1 MSRKI
6 TLEQVVASI
15 KNPKVQVSNLTTV
28 GGKSRI
34 DVTCSEHGTYNTAV
48 AEFLKSPLS
57 CKKCSQQAAGKL
69 RRPSFED
76 VVARANEI
84 HKGKYTYSHVDYSGR
99 SAMLHYTCPEHG
111 QIVQLLSGH
120 LGGKECYSCGRKG
133 ADLARRFSLDEVRK
147 KGIQIHG
154 DRYEYLSLAWP
165 VKGKTGEITLVCRV
179 HGEFKQ
185 SISSH
190 LHQKSG
196 CAKCTKPE
204 AAAKRRQPF
213 SDIVNKANTI
223 HNHKYS
229 YENVVY
235 AKGEKTRI
243 EVNCPIHGKF
253 SQLFNDHFD
262 GHGCPSCSS
271 RISKQNREISEF
283 LTSLNIEH
291 EMEFSFPNTRKTFD
305 IAIHTH
311 KLVIEYN
318 STYWHS
324 SEYIPSSQHRDK
336 SDMAATN
343 GYRCIHIFG
352 DVWENRRPQ
361 IENLLKSA
369 LNLQTERVFARKCKV
384 VKVDTPQAKVFLN
397 ENHVQGYGTAVEA
410 YGLEHEGRLVAVM
423 GFTFNT
429 SNRNQGKFEEHAE
442 LARYATSVQVV
453 GGFTKLL
460 KAWLKDNPKVKTVV
474 SFSDKSMFTGRTYE
488 AAGFTRDAELPPDY
502 KYREYGNQE
511 NLYHK
516 SNYQKSKLR
525 KRFGDAA
532 CEGKTEREIT
542 ESQQIFRVYDC
553 GKTRWLLEVKRD

>member
-15 KNPKVQVSNLTTV
+15 KNPKVQVSNLTTLN
-28 GGKSRI
+28 GKSRI

-76 VVARANEI
+76 VVAKANET
-84 HKGKYTYSHVDYSGR
+84 HKGKYIYSHVDYSR
-99 SAMLHYTCPEHG
+99 RPAMLHYTCPEHG
-111 QIVQLLSGH
+111 EVVQALSGH
-120 LGGKECYSCGRKG
+120 LNGKACYQCGQEQASLNRRQTFEEMV
-133 ADLARRFSLDEVRK
+133 ARARAV
-147 KGIQIHG
+147 HG
-154 DRYEYLSLAWP
+154 DKYEYLSAEWLK
-165 VKGKTGEITLVCRV
+165 VGKVATLTILCPT

-185 SISSH
+185 GFDVH
-190 LHQKSG
+190 TYQKSG
-196 CAKCTKPE
+196 CTKCSTDTFWTHKRPNISDVVERGSKAHSGFYNYLDIDISKGQRTEVEVVCPE
-204 AAAKRRQPF
+204 HGNFKQL
-213 SDIVNKANTI
+213 VN
-223 HNHKYS
+223 NHL
-229 YENVVY
+229 
-235 AKGEKTRI
+235 R
-243 EVNCPIHGKF
+243 
-253 SQLFNDHFD
+253 

-283 LTSLNIEH
+283 LTSLDVEH
-291 EMEFSFPNTRKTFD
+291 EMEFSFPETRKAFD

-324 SEYIPSSQHRDK
+324 SEYIPSSQHKHK

-343 GYRCIHIFG
+343 GYRCIHIFE

-361 IENLLKSA
+361 VENLLKSA
-369 LNLQTERVFARKCKV
+369 LGLQTERVFARKCKV
-384 VKVDTPQAKVFLN
+384 VNVDTPQAKVFLN
-397 ENHVQGYGTAVEA
+397 ENHVQGYGTAVDA
-410 YGLEHEGRLVAVM
+410 YGLEYEGRLVAVM

-502 KYREYGNQE
+502 RYKEYNK
-511 NLYHK
+511 NTLYHK

-553 GKTRWLLEVKRD
+553 GKTRWLLEVKQD

>member
-6 TLEQVVASI
+6 TLEQVVAHI

-28 GGKSRI
+28 AGKSRI

-57 CKKCSQQAAGKL
+57 CKKCSQQVAGEL
-69 RRPSFED
+69 RRSSFED
-76 VVARANEI
+76 VVAKANET
-84 HKGKYTYSHVDYSGR
+84 HKGKYIYSHVDYSR
-99 SAMLHYTCPEHG
+99 RPAMLHYTCPEHG
-111 QIVQLLSGH
+111 EVVQALSGH
-120 LGGKECYSCGRKG
+120 LNGKACYQCGQEQASLNRRQTFEEMV
-133 ADLARRFSLDEVRK
+133 ARARAV
-147 KGIQIHG
+147 HG
-154 DRYEYLSLAWP
+154 DKYEYLSAEWLK
-165 VKGKTGEITLVCRV
+165 VGKVATLTILCPT

-185 SISSH
+185 
-190 LHQKSG
+190 
-196 CAKCTKPE
+196 E
-204 AAAKRRQPF
+204 AASHIRQKAGCPGCRGFTTSNRLRMSF
-213 SDIVNKANTI
+213 S
-223 HNHKYS
+223 
-229 YENVVY
+229 EVV
-235 AKGEKTRI
+235 AKGTKAHKGRYTYKEMQGAVGQRSRVTAI
-243 EVNCPIHGKF
+243 CPDHGEFNHLVN
-253 SQLFNDHFD
+253 
-262 GHGCPSCSS
+262 GHIRGNGCPSCSS

-291 EMEFSFPNTRKTFD
+291 EMEFSFPETRKAFD
-305 IAIHTH
+305 IAIHTQ

-324 SEYIPSSQHRDK
+324 SEYITSSQHKHK

-369 LNLQTERVFARKCKV
+369 LGLQTERVFARKCKV
-384 VKVDTPQAKVFLN
+384 VNVDTPQAKVFLN
-397 ENHVQGYGTAVEA
+397 ENHVQGYGTAVDA
-410 YGLEHEGRLVAVM
+410 YGLEYEGRLVAVM

-453 GGFTKLL
+453 GGFTRLL

-553 GKTRWLLEVKRD
+553 GKTRWLLEVKQD